1 MLKKKEG
8 FQGQKA
14 IVLPPSVIEV
24 CKTHPLLAGFYLTD
38 IGFYPE
44 AEFHYRG
51 RPEGIHQHI
60 LIYCVKGKGWMEVE
74 GKKREV
80 NPNEYVILPS
90 NVPHKYGA
98 LPENPWS
105 IYWVHF
111 NGKEANDI
119 GKVLQR
125 NGQQLLHHA
134 PFTLKAEKSWQEIYQ
149 SLESGYRTENLLLSN
164 SRLRSFLLN
173 LAFGANMD
181 QNAPIKDLKAID
193 QSIAFMKTNL
203 DQCLPLE
210 DIAAKVNLSKS
221 HFANEF
227 KNHTGYSPIVYF
239 NHLKIQKACQY
250 LQFTNLNINEVAH
263 ALGFGDP
270 YYFSRLFSKSM
281 GISPSGY
288 RKRKL

>member
-24 CKTHPLLAGFYLTD
+24 CKAHPLLAGFYFTD

-44 AEFHYRG
+44 AEFHYRV
-51 RPEGIHQHI
+51 RPEGIPQHI
-60 LIYCVKGKGWMEVE
+60 LIYCIKGKGWVEVD
-74 GKKREV
+74 GKKWEV
-80 NPNEYVILPS
+80 KPNEYVILPS
-90 NVPHKYGA
+90 NEPHKYGA
-98 LPENPWS
+98 LQENPWS
-105 IYWVHF
+105 IFWVHF
-111 NGKEANDI
+111 NGNEAKEISN
-119 GKVLQR
+119 VLKR
-125 NGQQLLHHA
+125 NGQLFVHHA
-134 PFTLKAEKSWQEIYQ
+134 PFTLKLEKSWQEIYQ
-149 SLESGYRTENLLLSN
+149 TLESGYMTENLLISN
-164 SRLRSFLLN
+164 SSLRSFFLI
-173 LAFGANMD
+173 LAFGASMG
-181 QNAPIKDLKAID
+181 QNAPVKDLKAID
-193 QSIAFMKTNL
+193 QSIAFMRANL
-203 DQCLPLE
+203 DHCWPLK
-210 DIAAKVNLSKS
+210 DLAKKVNLSKS
-221 HFANEF
+221 HYANEF

-250 LQFTNLNINEVAH
+250 LQFTNLNINEVAN